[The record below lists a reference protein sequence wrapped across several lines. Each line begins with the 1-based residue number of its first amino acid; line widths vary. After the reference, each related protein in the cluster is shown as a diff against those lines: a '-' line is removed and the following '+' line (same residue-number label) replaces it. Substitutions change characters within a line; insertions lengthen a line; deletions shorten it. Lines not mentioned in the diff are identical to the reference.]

1 MSFRVHVGWEEKNKT
16 KLKVSVEWAFPG
28 SPGGFHV
35 MPNAENE
42 TDSAFCTGCKG

>member
-1 MSFRVHVGWEEKNKT
+1 M
-16 KLKVSVEWAFPG
+16 SVEWAFPG

-35 MPNAENE
+35 LLNDENE